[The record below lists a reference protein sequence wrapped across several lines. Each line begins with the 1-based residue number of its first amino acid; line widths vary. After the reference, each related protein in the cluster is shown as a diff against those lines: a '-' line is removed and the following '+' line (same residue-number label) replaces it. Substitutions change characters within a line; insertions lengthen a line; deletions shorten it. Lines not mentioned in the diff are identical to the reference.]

1 MANIKRKSANA
12 ATDSVEVVE
21 RLSPLSVTDLA
32 PASRDKRADKA
43 RALLSASMNLF
54 ESRHYADVSTKEIAA
69 AAGMNPAMLY
79 YYFESK
85 EELFRNV
92 VEMTVQS
99 ALGHFRDLQEK
110 AKSPRDIISGWL
122 ETHIRQFEIIRK
134 FIKMT
139 LNYRS
144 SGTKSDDIDAAILLF
159 YDTERSVLT
168 SAIENGIKNGSC
180 DIVEADQIAAL
191 ISTFL
196 DGIMVRSIIL
206 PDLDATREIGRFN
219 VMIHMHL
226 NWRI

>member
-1 MANIKRKSANA
+1 MTSIKKKNVAS
-12 ATDSVEVVE
+12 SVGVEVVDRQPTADAVE
-21 RLSPLSVTDLA
+21 LST
-32 PASRDKRADKA
+32 ASRDKRADKA
-43 RALLSASMNLF
+43 RTLLTASMNLF
-54 ESRHYADVSTKEIAA
+54 ENRHFAEVSTKEIAA

-85 EELFRNV
+85 EELFRSV
-92 VEMTVQS
+92 VETTVHH
-99 ALGHFRDLQEK
+99 ALQHFRDLQDE

-134 FIKMT
+134 FVKMS

-144 SGTKSDDIDAAILLF
+144 SGTRCAEIDAAISRF

-168 SAIENGIKNGSC
+168 SAIETGIKNRSC
-180 DIVEADQIAAL
+180 DVVDAGQIASL

-206 PDLDATREIGRFN
+206 PNLDATREIGRFN
-219 VMIHMHL
+219 VMIHVHL

>member
-1 MANIKRKSANA
+1 MANVRKKNAGSAGDISVIERRAANA
-12 ATDSVEVVE
+12 PAKVSSSVSE
-21 RLSPLSVTDLA
+21 
-32 PASRDKRADKA
+32 KRADKA
-43 RALLSASMNLF
+43 RSLLSASMYLF

-92 VEMTVQS
+92 VETTVQQ
-99 ALGHFRDLQEK
+99 ALQHFRDLQDQ

-122 ETHIRQFEIIRK
+122 ETHIRQFDIIRK
-134 FIKMT
+134 FVKMA

-144 SGTKSDDIDAAILLF
+144 SGTRSDEIDAAILLF

-168 SAIENGIKNGSC
+168 SAIKAGIKGGFC
-180 DIVEADQIAAL
+180 DVVEADQIAAL

-206 PDLDATREIGRFN
+206 PELDAIREIGRFN